1 MCGFSLLCSNSTG
14 NLTHVFSSFSLDC
27 SKFKRRTTYVVLL
40 WSIPKRTWISYMSWS
55 FVSLI
60 YSKSMGY
67 RTYTISLSFAKNVSA
82 APTWAG
88 LPVSDLLKIW
98 RLNTYVRF
106 FSALLKLNR
115 NTIMWS
121 PASLVWSISL
131 KLKARLIHSSGWFYL
146 SFSLYIDLLALS
158 QNSLRIR
165 HGGFSLLYSK

>member
-1 MCGFSLLCSNSTG
+1 MRIFSALFKFHRKSYSCVLLLFSGLLKTQTHNNMCGSSL
-14 NLTHVFSSFSLDC
+14 VC
-27 SKFKRRTTYVVLL
+27 SKTYMHLLHELVL
-40 WSIPKRTWISYMSWS
+40 R
-55 FVSLI
+55 VSDLLKI
-60 YSKSMGY
+60 YGL
-67 RTYTISLSFAKNVSA
+67 TYAISLSFAKNVSA

-131 KLKARLIHSSGWFYL
+131 KFKARLIHGLGWFYL
-146 SFSLYIDLLALS
+146 SFSLYTDFLALS